1 LLALLVCP
9 PHAFLTAAC
18 FAACFAAFAALL
30 QAKREREEE
39 EMVLQQIVAEKEESS
54 LCVGA
59 FVPAKSGGFAANP
72 HSMTS
77 VSGIAAVPPIP
88 KGWKVE
94 P

>member
-1 LLALLVCP
+1 MLFLLLFC
-9 PHAFLTAAC
+9 HCIFTAAY
-18 FAACFAAFAALL
+18 FAALL

-39 EMVLQQIVAEKEESS
+39 EMVLQQIVAEKEESN

-72 HSMTS
+72 HSSTS

>member
-1 LLALLVCP
+1 MLFLLLFCHCL
-9 PHAFLTAAC
+9 FTTAY
-18 FAACFAAFAALL
+18 FAAVL

-72 HSMTS
+72 HSTTS
-77 VSGIAAVPPIP
+77 VSGVAAGAPHT
-88 KGWKVE
+88 
-94 P
+94 